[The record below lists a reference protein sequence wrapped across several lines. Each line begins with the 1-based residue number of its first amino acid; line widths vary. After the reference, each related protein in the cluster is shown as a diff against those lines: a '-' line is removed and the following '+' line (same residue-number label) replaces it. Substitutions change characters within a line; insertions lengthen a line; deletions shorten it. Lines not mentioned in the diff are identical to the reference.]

1 MGTIVQQRATTL
13 AERLVRVQEMVSEA
27 AVRAGRSPQEI
38 TIVAVTKT
46 VTRETVDEAYALGL
60 RHFGENRVQD
70 ARIKFAEPLP
80 PDAVLHLIG
89 QLQTN
94 KAKYAVSLFD
104 IIESVDRPSL
114 IDELERQGAK
124 LNKAVDVLL
133 EVNVSGEAQ
142 KAGCAPDHA
151 PALVAQIEQRAHLR
165 LRGLMTMAPLVDEP
179 EMARPVFRALRE
191 LRDKLCEENPARQL
205 TILSMGMSND
215 FPVAIEEGATHVRI
229 GRAIFGG

>member
-1 MGTIVQQRATTL
+1 MGLMVEQIVTAL
-13 AERLVRVQEMVSEA
+13 AERLIRVQEMVAEA
-27 AVRAGRSPQEI
+27 ALRAGRSPQEI

-46 VTRETVDEAYALGL
+46 VNRETVDEAYALGL
-60 RHFGENRVQD
+60 RQFGENRVQD
-70 ARIKFAEPLP
+70 ARVKFADPLP

-94 KAKYAVSLFD
+94 KAKYAVPLFD

-114 IDELERQGAK
+114 IDELERQGAR
-124 LNKAVDVLL
+124 LNRAVDILL

-142 KAGCAPDHA
+142 KAGCAPDSAH
-151 PALVAQIEQRAHLR
+151 ALVAQIERCPHLH
-165 LRGLMTMAPLVDEP
+165 LRGLMTMAPLVDDP
-179 EMARPVFRALRE
+179 ELARPVFRALRE
-191 LRDKLCEENPARQL
+191 LRDRLCEENPSRRL

>member
-1 MGTIVQQRATTL
+1 MVQQIVTAL
-13 AERLVRVQEMVSEA
+13 EERLIRVQERVADA
-27 AVRAGRSPQEI
+27 ALRAGRSPQDI

-46 VTRETVDEAYALGL
+46 VHREMVDEAYTLGL

-70 ARIKFAEPLP
+70 ARVKFAIPLP
-80 PDAVLHLIG
+80 PDAMLHLIG

-94 KAKYAVSLFD
+94 KAKHAVPLFD
-104 IIESVDRPSL
+104 MIESVDRPSL
-114 IDELERQGAK
+114 VDELERQGAK
-124 LNKAVDVLL
+124 LNKVVDILL

-151 PALVAQIEQRAHLR
+151 PALVAHIERCPHLR
-165 LRGLMTMAPLVDEP
+165 LRGLMTMAPLVDDP
-179 EMARPVFRALRE
+179 ELARPVFRALRE
-191 LRDKLCEENPARQL
+191 LRDRLCEESPKRSL
-205 TILSMGMSND
+205 SILSMGMSND